1 MWKHLGLL
9 SVVLVAGCGEA
20 VNAVDLGQIGCGSDS
35 ACSAPRPRCDLNS
48 RTCVPCLPTNDNCP
62 KGQRCV
68 ATNGSWGA
76 CQARRAYLPPAD
88 PGMPPLGRPGLPL
101 SANAD
106 TAIRRFFSW
115 SIDLPLSLRYT

>member
-68 ATNGSWGA
+68 ASNGSFA
-76 CQARRAYLPPAD
+76 CMGGCLSDAD
-88 PGMPPLGRPGLPL
+88 CPRSDAGTATSAAEL
-101 SANAD
+101 SAPAGCV
-106 TAIRRFFSW
+106 APYAAAP
-115 SIDLPLSLRYT
+115 LPMAST